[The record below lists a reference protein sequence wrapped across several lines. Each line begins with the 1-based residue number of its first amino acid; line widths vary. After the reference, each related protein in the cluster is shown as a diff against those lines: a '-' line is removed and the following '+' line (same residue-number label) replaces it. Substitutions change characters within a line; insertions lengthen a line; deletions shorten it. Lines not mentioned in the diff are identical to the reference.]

1 MSYLPSKR
9 TYFNKTHKEIDEAI
23 KDFHTNGTVSTIGY
37 FHRGLVRAQNEMR
50 RNDPYNKNEK
60 KIKQYDKK
68 IAKLHRV
75 IHDNA
80 LYEQDAF
87 YY

>member
-1 MSYLPSKR
+1 MVQMIYKPTKR

-23 KDFHTNGTVSTIGY
+23 KSGTVSTIGH
-37 FHRGLVRAQNEMR
+37 FHRGLVRAQNELR
-50 RNDPYNKNEK
+50 RNDPYGKNEN
-60 KIKQYDKK
+60 KIKQYEKK

-75 IHDNA
+75 IHDNK

-87 YY
+87 NF